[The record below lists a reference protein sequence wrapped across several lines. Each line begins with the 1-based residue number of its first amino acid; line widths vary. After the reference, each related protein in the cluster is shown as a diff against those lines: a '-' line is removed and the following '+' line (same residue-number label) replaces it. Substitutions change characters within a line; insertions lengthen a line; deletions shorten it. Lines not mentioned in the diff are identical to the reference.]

1 MLAHSRDLKG
11 GQFMGFMPEAIRKQS
26 YVGIDGL
33 IRASKFGVNVKK
45 VRVRHCNLIND
56 VTT

>member
-1 MLAHSRDLKG
+1 
-11 GQFMGFMPEAIRKQS
+11 MGFMPEAIRKQT